1 MVNPIIFMQMSCGFY
16 FIEVGKGKADEVI
29 MKGETSGLQQTRE
42 IVVAKRCM
50 FSSLNGVGSWLL
62 C

>member
-1 MVNPIIFMQMSCGFY
+1 MSCGFY